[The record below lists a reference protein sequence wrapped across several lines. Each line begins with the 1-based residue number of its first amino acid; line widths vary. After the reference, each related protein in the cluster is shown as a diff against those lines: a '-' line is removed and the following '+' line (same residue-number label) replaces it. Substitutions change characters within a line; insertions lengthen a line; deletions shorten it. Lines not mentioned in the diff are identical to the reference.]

1 MDAGVR
7 ARSSVFGVILRLS
20 VVVSVLAGAAVGLYY
35 GLDHADTLGGVLF
48 GFVAA
53 TTALTAFTSAPRPN
67 AETLAEF
74 SPRDRRSARRIVR
87 RGGDIDADLAPV
99 VAAEGEAFLA
109 MRLPPAWCTRTL
121 GAATVVF
128 GLGALFTSVLED
140 AGYVMVAALSLVF
153 GGLLFAGPATSKAY
167 RASAELAIVRA
178 RAVLAL

>member
-7 ARSSVFGVILRLS
+7 ARSLVFGVILRLS

-48 GFVAA
+48 GFLAA

-67 AETLAEF
+67 GEVLAEF
-74 SPRDRRSARRIVR
+74 SPRDRRAARRIVR
-87 RGGDIDADLAPV
+87 RGGDIDTGLAPV
-99 VAAEGEAFLA
+99 VAAEAQAFLA

-121 GAATVVF
+121 GAATVAF
-128 GLGALFTSVLED
+128 GVGALLASMVQS

-153 GGLLFAGPATSKAY
+153 GGLLFVGPATSKAY
-167 RASAELAIVRA
+167 RASAELAVIRA
-178 RAVLAL
+178 QAELAR